1 MNEIINLMN
10 ALQNVMEGEEY
21 VKRLYAYV
29 KKDLE
34 TNKRILEKWQ
44 KCGKDTTVIEIR
56 IEEAEYALGIR
67 EDRPKLHRFVEK
79 QRCKNMANDNI
90 DDLLKEI

>member
-1 MNEIINLMN
+1 MDEIAQMMN
-10 ALQNVMEGEEY
+10 ALQNVMVGEEY
-21 VKRLYAYV
+21 IKRLYAYV

-44 KCGKDTTVIEIR
+44 KCGKDTTVIKIR

-67 EDRPKLHRFVEK
+67 KDKPKLSMFVKE
-79 QRCKNMANDNI
+79 QRNKG
-90 DDLLKEI
+90 KEI

>member
-34 TNKRILEKWQ
+34 TNKRILEKYQ
-44 KCGKDTTVIEIR
+44 KCGKNTTVIEIR

-67 EDRPKLHRFVEK
+67 NDKPKLSMFVRN
-79 QRCKNMANDNI
+79 QRDKN
-90 DDLLKEI
+90 

>member
-21 VKRLYAYV
+21 VKRLYTYV

-34 TNKRILEKWQ
+34 TNKRILEKYQ

-67 EDRPKLHRFVEK
+67 NDKPKLSMFVRN
-79 QRCKNMANDNI
+79 QRDKN
-90 DDLLKEI
+90 

>member
-1 MNEIINLMN
+1 MNEITQMMN
-10 ALQNVMEGEEY
+10 ALQNVMIGEEY
-21 VKRLYAYV
+21 IRRLYAYV
-29 KKDLE
+29 KNDLE

-67 EDRPKLHRFVEK
+67 KDKPKLSMFVRE
-79 QRCKNMANDNI
+79 QRNKG
-90 DDLLKEI
+90 KEI